1 MNFRKKIEGGLVED
15 ESYILDELQQDHDS
29 LDEVQKQQKMKK
41 MMTLIQ
47 PKHADA
53 ATIPPIPGLGKK
65 LSLPPSARESHESL
79 KKEDNYEDLE
89 KVIIDG
95 RQKDTMAALGR
106 MEKEGLNEV
115 FPEDATP
122 RPAAKFTMKK

>member
-47 PKHADA
+47 PK
-53 ATIPPIPGLGKK
+53 
-65 LSLPPSARESHESL
+65 
-79 KKEDNYEDLE
+79 
-89 KVIIDG
+89 
-95 RQKDTMAALGR
+95 Q
-106 MEKEGLNEV
+106 
-115 FPEDATP
+115 
-122 RPAAKFTMKK
+122 